1 MTDAAAVVMK
11 DASRTP
17 PIARIA
23 RSTAIVMVLLSVA
36 KMIALVQKLIIVRR
50 FGVGAEWDTFV
61 AANQVPEQLFSLI
74 AGGALTYAFI
84 PVFGGMLT
92 RGDHKAAWR
101 LVSNVM
107 NTVFVVALAVSV
119 VVFIAAP
126 WLVTHVVAPGFSPDS
141 AAQTAGLMRVLL
153 ISLLIFSLSG
163 LASGILQTHQHFLL
177 PALSPIVYDLGVLFG
192 AAFLTRR
199 FGVYGI
205 AYGAVI
211 GAAAHLLIQVPGL
224 IAYGMQW
231 RPRLDLRDPDLR
243 GVIRLMIPRAIGLGL
258 LNINLLVAISLASQL
273 GTGAASA
280 YSWGWALMQLPETLI
295 GTAMGVVIFP
305 TLATLSAAGDRVG
318 KRAAMSGALRF
329 ILIGT
334 ILAAFLMVLVGR
346 PLIGILQGGAFSASG
361 ADAVYVVLQ
370 AFAFGLIVHSC
381 VEIVARS
388 FYADK
393 DTVTPLYVAL
403 LSAVI
408 NFALALTLPGLLGA
422 NAVRFSN
429 VTSVFAFGMWPFS
442 YAGVNGLAV
451 ANTVAV
457 SVEVLVLLLILR
469 QRWQGINGAVLITTI
484 AKTLAASLAMS
495 AAIVL
500 IGVLLNGH
508 ASGLVQAIIKI
519 GIGVIVFFAVAIAL
533 RTREFLELPAL
544 LRKRVTSVPLPV
556 PSNG

>member
-50 FGVGAEWDTFV
+50 FGVCAEWDTFV

-393 DTVTPLYVAL
+393 DTVTPVYVAL

>member
-1 MTDAAAVVMK
+1 MSDAAAVVMK
-11 DASRTP
+11 DAARTP
-17 PIARIA
+17 PLARIA
-23 RSTAIVMVLLSVA
+23 RSTAIVMLLLSVA
-36 KMIALVQKLIIVRR
+36 KVIALVQKLIIVRR

-61 AANQVPEQLFSLI
+61 AANQVPEQVFNLI

-107 NTVFVVALAVSV
+107 NTVFVVALAISA
-119 VVFIAAP
+119 VVFVAAP
-126 WLVTHVVAPGFSPDS
+126 WLVTHVVAPGFSPDNS
-141 AAQTAGLMRVLL
+141 AQTAGLMRVLL
-153 ISLLIFSLSG
+153 LSLLIFSISG
-163 LASGILQTHQHFLL
+163 LASGVLQSHQHFLL

-211 GAAAHLLIQVPGL
+211 GAAAHFLIQVPGL
-224 IAYGMQW
+224 ILFRMEW

-243 GVIRLMIPRAIGLGL
+243 GVIQLMIPRAIGLGL

-280 YSWGWALMQLPETLI
+280 YSWGWGLMQLPETLI

-305 TLATLSAAGDRVG
+305 TLATLSAAGDRDG

-334 ILAAFLMVLVGR
+334 IPGAFLMVLVGR
-346 PLIGILQGGAFSASG
+346 PLIGILQGGAFSAAG

-408 NFALALTLPGLLGA
+408 NFALALTLPALLGA

-457 SVEVLVLLLILR
+457 TVEVMVLLLILR
-469 QRWQGINGAVLITTI
+469 QRWQGINGGILLTTVG
-484 AKTLAASLAMS
+484 KTLAASLAMS

-508 ASGLVQAIIKI
+508 TSGLVQAIFKI
-519 GIGVIVFFAVAIAL
+519 IIGVIVFFAVAIAL

-544 LRKRVTSVPLPV
+544 LRSRVAPLER
-556 PSNG
+556 

>member
-280 YSWGWALMQLPETLI
+280 YNWGWALMQLPETLI

-334 ILAAFLMVLVGR
+334 IPAAFLMVLVGR